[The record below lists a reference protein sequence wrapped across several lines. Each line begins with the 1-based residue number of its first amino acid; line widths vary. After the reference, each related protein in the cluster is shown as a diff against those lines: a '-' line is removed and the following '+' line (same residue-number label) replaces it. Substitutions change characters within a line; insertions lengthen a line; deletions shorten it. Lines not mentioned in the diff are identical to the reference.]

1 MCFELAARA
10 AQSACTSAAC
20 VCSPMWLCNG
30 ACMNNRIFEFAAR
43 AAQCGSRGDKLTQSF
58 TFSARMHAGAAEKMQ
73 REESWP
79 SSSSLLLLICSAF
92 IIVHL
97 LHVCLITFL
106 ILLGSLYLFYALLLS
121 FLPRHR
127 PSSAG
132 FVCVVVCLTLGR
144 ELGPILFGKTTG
156 AGFADP
162 RGVRPTDSQPEL
174 DRFVLRAIL
183 LFHSFMMFAFGHL
196 IFMWVPRRGHTS
208 VRLEACI
215 GGSWVTGAGRP
226 RASTTQPGR

>member
-58 TFSARMHAGAAEKMQ
+58 TFPARMHAGAAEKMQ

-79 SSSSLLLLICSAF
+79 SSSSLLLLLLCSAF

-132 FVCVVVCLTLGR
+132 FVCVVVRLTLGR
-144 ELGPILFGKTTG
+144 ELGPILFGKTAG

-162 RGVRPTDSQPEL
+162 RGVRPILSRNSTD
-174 DRFVLRAIL
+174 
-183 LFHSFMMFAFGHL
+183 LFC
-196 IFMWVPRRGHTS
+196 VPYYYFIRS
-208 VRLEACI
+208 
-215 GGSWVTGAGRP
+215 
-226 RASTTQPGR
+226 

>member
-1 MCFELAARA
+1 
-10 AQSACTSAAC
+10 
-20 VCSPMWLCNG
+20 MWL
-30 ACMNNRIFEFAAR
+30 
-43 AAQCGSRGDKLTQSF
+43 SRGQ
-58 TFSARMHAGAAEKMQ
+58 AHAEFYFFCAHACRRGRKMQ

-106 ILLGSLYLFYALLLS
+106 ILLGSLYLCYASLS

-132 FVCVVVCLTLGR
+132 FVCVVVRLTLGR

-162 RGVRPTDSQPEL
+162 RGVRPILSRNSTD
-174 DRFVLRAIL
+174 F
-183 LFHSFMMFAFGHL
+183 FC
-196 IFMWVPRRGHTS
+196 VPYYYFIRS
-208 VRLEACI
+208 
-215 GGSWVTGAGRP
+215 
-226 RASTTQPGR
+226 